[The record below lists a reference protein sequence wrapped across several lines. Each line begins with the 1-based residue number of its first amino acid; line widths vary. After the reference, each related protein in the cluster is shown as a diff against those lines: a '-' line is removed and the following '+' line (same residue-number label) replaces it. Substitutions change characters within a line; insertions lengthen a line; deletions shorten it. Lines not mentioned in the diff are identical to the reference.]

1 MTTPAPLLRPVP
13 DSPDTSDGA
22 RGRAPEPVP
31 DRAADH
37 SAGSAVD
44 RPAASPAG
52 PLMIVVG
59 GVPGAGKS
67 TLLANVAADVPRAVV
82 LDPDRYRRRI
92 AARLPS
98 WVPYVAYRWV
108 AHTLHA
114 VATVLSLLAG
124 PRSGR
129 PLLVHDTATRER
141 RRELLGLLA
150 RRCGWDPVLVAVDVS
165 LAEALDGQLD
175 RGRVVQPDEFVRH
188 WERWT
193 AQRSLLAAAAGGPR
207 GPWSAVH
214 LMERCD
220 AFGQVRDLVRRR
232 SVVVAAR
239 RPEPAPG
246 GARAANPCAA

>member
-13 DSPDTSDGA
+13 DSPDDA
-22 RGRAPEPVP
+22 RGLVPGPVP
-31 DRAADH
+31 DRPADRT
-37 SAGSAVD
+37 S
-44 RPAASPAG
+44 G

-67 TLLANVAADVPRAVV
+67 TLLANVAADVPRALV

-98 WVPYVAYRWV
+98 WVPYGTYRWLT
-108 AHTLHA
+108 HTLHA
-114 VATVLSLLAG
+114 VATVLYLVAG
-124 PRSGR
+124 ARSGR

-141 RRELLGLLA
+141 RRELLGVVA
-150 RRCGWDPVLVAVDVS
+150 RLGGWDPVLVAVDVS

-193 AQRSLLAAAAGGPR
+193 AQRSLLAGARGGAR

-214 LMERCD
+214 LMARCD
-220 AFGQVRDLVRRR
+220 AFGQVRELVRRR
-232 SVVVAAR
+232 SVVVAAS
-239 RPEPAPG
+239 RPELGPSG
-246 GARAANPCAA
+246 GRAANPCAA